1 MVKMGNFLNEFAANL
16 QVFLPLVVGLA
27 LGLLIFGYFYNRIV
41 AGDKT
46 GQRSLYVIGGVLVTL
61 LAGALFSW
69 KAAALYL
76 VLFSLS
82 GLFMAIG
89 DYQRGRAAANAPKKP
104 RIKRSSYKINGLVD
118 ACAMSV
124 EQSNQYL
131 LDALRKNDRADLIQ
145 LIALAQNE
153 YSNMRLAIQQI
164 RSIQKDG

>member
-1 MVKMGNFLNEFAANL
+1 MVKMGHFLNEFAANL

-82 GLFMAIG
+82 GIFMAIG
-89 DYQRGRAAANAPKKP
+89 DYQRGKAAISVPKT
-104 RIKRSSYKINGLVD
+104 RIKRSSYKINGFLD
-118 ACAMSV
+118 DSAMSA
-124 EQSNQYL
+124 EAANRYL
-131 LDALRKNDRADLIQ
+131 SQALKKRDASEVIS
-145 LIALAQNE
+145 LIALANGEISNIRLSLQN
-153 YSNMRLAIQQI
+153 IQH
-164 RSIQKDG
+164 IQKDG